1 MITTINGHKTK
12 PRRFDCRFFCTF
24 HGLSAWLEFDCKEV
38 IERNS
43 FQRINFICLVFFYF
57 VNLRVCFFPFSIM
70 MQISHMPTITWI
82 YIPYWMKKKT
92 FFKSIYGGQ
101 FSREYQKI
109 IKLFWTRT
117 RKKMLWK
124 FIDVTHSYACE
135 QHPSLFGI
143 RNS

>member
-1 MITTINGHKTK
+1 MITTINGHKIK

-43 FQRINFICLVFFYF
+43 FQRINFICLVFFI
-57 VNLRVCFFPFSIM
+57 LSTCVCVFFPFRLWCKYPICLQSLESIFR
-70 MQISHMPTITWI
+70 IEW
-82 YIPYWMKKKT
+82 KKT
-92 FFKSIYGGQ
+92 LFKSIYGGQ